1 MNTLQGLLTQAEAA
15 DRLRVSRRTIRR
27 YAQLGEL
34 SPPIKFG
41 RNVYYHPDSI
51 RDFINQHINREDQP

>member
-1 MNTLQGLLTQAEAA
+1 MYGLGGLLTQADVA

-34 SPPIKFG
+34 PPPIRIG
-41 RNVYYHPDSI
+41 RNAYYRPETI
-51 RDFINQHINREDQP
+51 KDFIDNKLNL